1 MNLEHFEAPA
11 FADAIATGV
20 TLVDFWATWCGPCK
34 MQGAILEKMELPAE
48 LEGKVRVGKL
58 DIDKAPLV
66 AAQYKVQSIP
76 TLILFKDGQPIETM
90 VGVQRADVILS
101 KLAAALQ

>member
-1 MNLEHFEAPA
+1 MTLEHYDATNI
-11 FADAIATGV
+11 ADAIAFGITM
-20 TLVDFWATWCGPCK
+20 VDFWATWCGPCK
-34 MQGAILEKMELPAE
+34 MQGAILEKMELPPE
-48 LEGKVRVGKL
+48 MEGKVRIGKL

-90 VGVQRADVILS
+90 VGLQRADAILA
-101 KLAAALQ
+101 KLSAALQ

>member
-1 MNLEHFEAPA
+1 MTLEHFDATNIAE
-11 FADAIATGV
+11 AIASGIV
-20 TLVDFWATWCGPCK
+20 LVDFWATWCGPCK

-48 LEGKVRVGKL
+48 LDGKVRVGKL

-90 VGVQRADVILS
+90 VGMQRADAILA
-101 KLAAALQ
+101 KLTAVAQ

>member
-90 VGVQRADVILS
+90 VGVQRVDVILS

>member
-1 MNLEHFEAPA
+1 MTLEHFDATNIAE
-11 FADAIATGV
+11 AIASGI

-34 MQGAILEKMELPAE
+34 MQGAILEKMALPAE
-48 LEGKVRVGKL
+48 LEGKVRIGKL

-76 TLILFKDGQPIETM
+76 TLILFKDGQPVETM
-90 VGVQRADVILS
+90 VGMQRENVILA
-101 KLAAALQ
+101 KLMAAIQ

>member
-1 MNLEHFEAPA
+1 MNLEHFEAPT
-11 FADAIATGV
+11 FADAIATGI

-48 LEGKVRVGKL
+48 MEGKVRVGKL

-101 KLAAALQ
+101 KLASALQ

>member
-1 MNLEHFEAPA
+1 MTLEHYDATNI
-11 FADAIATGV
+11 ADAIASGITI
-20 TLVDFWATWCGPCK
+20 VDFWATWCGPCK
-34 MQGAILEKMELPAE
+34 MQGAILEKMELPPE
-48 LEGKVRVGKL
+48 MEGKVRVGKL

-90 VGVQRADVILS
+90 VGLQRADAILA
-101 KLAAALQ
+101 KLSAALQ

>member
-1 MNLEHFEAPA
+1 MTLEHFDATNIAE
-11 FADAIATGV
+11 AIASGI

-48 LEGKVRVGKL
+48 LDGKVRVGKL

-90 VGVQRADVILS
+90 VGMQRADAILA
-101 KLAAALQ
+101 KLMAVTQ